1 MVAVSGVDAVYAVD
15 AVGAVEEPT
24 GTVGAEDAK
33 VEEKVSGCAVGD
45 TKIAPSNTFRF
56 CCCLV

>member
-1 MVAVSGVDAVYAVD
+1 MQSTRSVLLKK
-15 AVGAVEEPT
+15 PT
-24 GTVGAEDAK
+24 VTVGAEDAK
-33 VEEKVSGCAVGD
+33 VEEKVSDCAVGD